1 VQKRKIR
8 LFFFSLIFMAELQAE
23 PQLDE
28 KKITLMLQEANHL
41 MAEYR
46 YQEAADIL
54 EKVLMINSTTNGA
67 IEAYQQAL
75 SGIELQTQKI
85 LVSQLESTRYQAQET
100 KDWGVYGK
108 LGLNAGWGDNLN
120 RAPADKNI
128 KITPGEGEGE
138 LELSEE
144 FQPQNGFGVEADASI
159 FAVKKLS
166 NADSVNLSLHVQ
178 NRTTNKEK
186 FTDYVRIN
194 TGISGQHKL
203 EAGAELGTAL
213 YFDVLRYDNKAK
225 FYSLDLINRYAWQ
238 NNASCHSQVGID
250 IQWKHQKDNSIFDSI
265 YSGGVA
271 ATNCYWWG
279 GTYHL
284 GLNLGNEWA
293 LDERRP
299 GGGQQKLLVQ
309 LSHDREIG
317 WLRAEDRINAYIN
330 IEHRQ
335 DQQGY
340 SALLENGAKRTL
352 NRMVVGGQYRFPLV
366 YKENPW
372 WLTLDVEWQKQYS
385 NIQLFEYDALE
396 VWLGVEVL
404 W

>member
-1 VQKRKIR
+1 
-8 LFFFSLIFMAELQAE
+8 MAELQAE

-28 KKITLMLQEANHL
+28 KRTILMLQEANHL
-41 MAEYR
+41 MVEYR

-54 EKVLMINSTTNGA
+54 EKVLMINSTTEGA

-75 SGIELQTQKI
+75 GGIELQTQKK
-85 LVSQLESTRYQAQET
+85 LASQQESTLYQTQET
-100 KDWGVYGK
+100 NDWGVDGK
-108 LGLNAGWGDNLN
+108 FRLNAGWGSNLN
-120 RAPADKNI
+120 RAPADKII
-128 KITPGEGEGE
+128 KITPGEGEIE

-144 FQPQNGFGVEADASI
+144 FLPKSGFGEEVDISI
-159 FAVKKLS
+159 LAVKKLS
-166 NADSVNLSLHVQ
+166 SADSVNLSLAVQ
-178 NRTTNKEK
+178 NRTTNQEN

-203 EAGAELGTAL
+203 EAGGELGTAL
-213 YFDVLRYDNKAK
+213 YFDVLRYDTKAS
-225 FYSLDLINRYAWQ
+225 FYSLGLINTYAWQ

-279 GTYHL
+279 GAYHL
-284 GLNLGNEWA
+284 GLSLGNEWA
-293 LDERRP
+293 LDERRL

-309 LSHDREIG
+309 MSHDRDIS

-330 IEHRQ
+330 IEHGQ
-335 DQQGY
+335 DQRGY

-352 NRMVVGGQYRFPLV
+352 SRMVVGGQYRFPMV

-396 VWLGVEVL
+396 AWLGVEVL